1 MNTNNNKNNDPK
13 NFKIPPKEPQFA
25 PKNNTTPLP
34 QKHVKNNETEGKDE
48 LDGCDKFIMNR
59 CNEPPPCLTKIPC
72 CWKACEN
79 GYCCLPLGLCGLPF
93 INDKP
98 SYRKNIMY
106 FAAFLSK
113 IAIYLGIWACFATS
127 ENMGLVRIAPWSSG
141 KVPLYQFLGGSNS
154 TTYKIVQ
161 AKLGKNF
168 DENAKVKMY
177 IGLNGVVVDATDALK
192 GQPGAETKFINWK
205 EATCATTFS
214 MKDSCEACKDVAS
227 SSSTMAIMGV
237 ITTIPQLTT
246 DFLRAFPENDLR
258 CQKAFGIITG
268 LFGMITNLM
277 ALQLFN
283 TVCHKDFDTEGD
295 YFVAGSGLICITL
308 ASMFKAYDVIAHCIV
323 PVPSNVKELAHRK
336 LGMIKDAVHE
346 QKQTIKNKIN
356 EMKNVGKARR
366 A

>member
-1 MNTNNNKNNDPK
+1 MNLIKLIFIILFLQGLLGQAIPTPK
-13 NFKIPPKEPQFA
+13 MIKPVVI
-25 PKNNTTPLP
+25 L
-34 QKHVKNNETEGKDE
+34 
-48 LDGCDKFIMNR
+48 
-59 CNEPPPCLTKIPC
+59 
-72 CWKACEN
+72 EN
-79 GYCCLPLGLCGLPF
+79 
-93 INDKP
+93 
-98 SYRKNIMY
+98 
-106 FAAFLSK
+106 
-113 IAIYLGIWACFATS
+113 
-127 ENMGLVRIAPWSSG
+127 V
-141 KVPLYQFLGGSNS
+141 
-154 TTYKIVQ
+154 
-161 AKLGKNF
+161 

-283 TVCHKDFDTEGD
+283 TVCPKDFDTE
-295 YFVAGSGLICITL
+295 
-308 ASMFKAYDVIAHCIV
+308 
-323 PVPSNVKELAHRK
+323 
-336 LGMIKDAVHE
+336 
-346 QKQTIKNKIN
+346 
-356 EMKNVGKARR
+356 
-366 A
+366 